1 MGINTEP
8 ERAVCGEQSD
18 QTGTSMAVFS
28 VFTWTRGKAKSLLRK
43 HTLQNQTYSPAALN
57 INTSNCRL
65 WDGGWGTVFSVS
77 LLLFTE
83 NSHSQFFTVRPF
95 NECNSTTGY
104 FHDRVFCFCFVFL
117 PGLSHFCKIS
127 KNIKWSH
134 HTAKTTLFCLRVPSA
149 FVYPTAEKHKSL
161 KFEPETGLCFFGGFF
176 NPMSPWLP
184 ILPVPI
190 ICDR

>member
-43 HTLQNQTYSPAALN
+43 HTLRNQTYSPAALN

-95 NECNSTTGY
+95 KDCSSTTGY
-104 FHDRVFCFCFVFL
+104 FHDRVFCFCFVFFCPDWATSVKYQRIL
-117 PGLSHFCKIS
+117 NDPITQPRRLCFVSVSPQLLS
-127 KNIKWSH
+127 
-134 HTAKTTLFCLRVPSA
+134 TQQLRSTKA
-149 FVYPTAEKHKSL
+149 SSLSL
-161 KFEPETGLCFFGGFF
+161 KLDSVFFFY
-176 NPMSPWLP
+176 PMSPWLP